1 MTDDFVKS
9 LQGRTFFSNFD
20 KLTNSLVD
28 ISKNLKVLTT
38 EVIKSNK
45 LKEKEIQIN
54 EKILELELDKLMDK
68 DLTDL
73 KEEKFPITE
82 QN

>member
-1 MTDDFVKS
+1 MDDFVKS

-38 EVIKSNK
+38 EVIKTNK

-73 KEEKFPITE
+73 KKEKFPITE